1 MFIFEIH
8 TLLLCLC
15 LIEVQLLQV
24 VLEEGLNISS
34 LPETMKE
41 DFEKLNRFEGQYR
54 VTSFLME
61 EVDLE
66 ASIPRRG
73 PLCAYCNVKNEAERQ
88 KTILEYYK
96 SMTTFS
102 KVILISIQEMKTR
115 IYIAQGG
122 GGVVDV
128 QDGGQMDRVHG
139 EREHYWP
146 T

>member
-8 TLLLCLC
+8 ILLLC

-24 VLEEGLNISS
+24 VLEEGLDISS

-61 EVDLE
+61 EVDLG

-73 PLCAYCNVKNEAERQ
+73 PLCSYCNVKNEAKNQ

-96 SMTTFS
+96 PMTTFS
-102 KVILISIQEMKTR
+102 KVILISI
-115 IYIAQGG
+115 
-122 GGVVDV
+122 
-128 QDGGQMDRVHG
+128 
-139 EREHYWP
+139 
-146 T
+146 

>member
-1 MFIFEIH
+1 M
-8 TLLLCLC
+8 
-15 LIEVQLLQV
+15 
-24 VLEEGLNISS
+24 GG
-34 LPETMKE
+34 LPETLKE
-41 DFEKLNRFEGQYR
+41 DLKKVDRLEGQYR

-102 KVILISIQEMKTR
+102 KVILISI
-115 IYIAQGG
+115 
-122 GGVVDV
+122 
-128 QDGGQMDRVHG
+128 
-139 EREHYWP
+139 
-146 T
+146 